1 MGAKRRRE
9 IVGRK
14 APAGRAV
21 VAVAP
26 ERLLC
31 AVRSERIEANRVRE
45 GKDGDFGAVFRQ
57 APSVIDMLITAIRAG
72 ELDQQLAQTSKQA
85 TPKSK
90 AA

>member
-1 MGAKRRRE
+1 MRGSLHVNRAVHPGFVMPRRRE

-45 GKDGDFGAVFRQ
+45 GKGGDFGAVFRQ
-57 APSVIDMLITAIRAG
+57 APIRHRYADYG
-72 ELDQQLAQTSKQA
+72 N
-85 TPKSK
+85 PCW
-90 AA
+90 